1 MIQLFFFGG
10 KLMVTM
16 KPETAKERIPGDLLR
31 RIESVETRFKNRGG
45 RTGKKAAAFDM
56 DNTLLIGDVGYAVF
70 AQLKLDELK
79 APVTIDKKPIP
90 LSWPEYNEVLRK
102 KGKIEAYPLM
112 ARAMAGIPLEVVNE
126 TTHRVMTL
134 EESYLEVEGERVTVP
149 SPHPVMQAL
158 VCFLES
164 LGYGIYVVSAT
175 NHFSVQYV
183 AKEFFGIP
191 EANAAGIK
199 LNLVEHAG
207 YGKVLGNRV
216 EGPLTVEE
224 GKIDAYRQ
232 LAGPVPPLITAG
244 DSMTDIYL
252 LNLVE
257 PDGLVIWVYEDE
269 RSLETVKRQLKYP
282 EILYFF
288 KR

>member
-1 MIQLFFFGG
+1 
-10 KLMVTM
+10 M
-16 KPETAKERIPGDLLR
+16 KPETAKEHIPGDLLV
-31 RIESVETRFKNRGG
+31 RIKAVENRFKNRGG
-45 RTGKKAAAFDM
+45 RTGKKIAAFDM

-79 APVTIDKKPIP
+79 APVTVDKKPIP
-90 LSWPEYNEVLRK
+90 LTWPEYNEVLRK

-126 TTHRVMTL
+126 TTNRVMTL
-134 EESYLEVEGERVTVP
+134 EEPYLKVEGERVTVP

-158 VCFLES
+158 VCFLDS
-164 LGYGIYVVSAT
+164 LGYSIYVVSAT

-183 AKEFFGIP
+183 AKKFFGIP
-191 EANAAGIK
+191 EANAMGIK
-199 LNLVEHAG
+199 LNLVDHAR
-207 YGKVLGNRV
+207 YGKVLGNSV

-224 GKIDAYRQ
+224 GKIDAYRH
-232 LAGPVPPLITAG
+232 LAGPVLPVITAG

-252 LNLVE
+252 LNLVD
-257 PDGLVIWVYEDE
+257 PDGLVIWVYEDA
-269 RSLETVKRQLKYP
+269 RTLETVKRQLKYP